1 MQNKL
6 KFSNKYIQVY
16 QNKIDALSSN
26 INIIKISKFL
36 IDNYGI
42 DVQIDQDI
50 IKPFTRD
57 WSNIPGGKA
66 DLLVRPKTAQECAII
81 LRLCKMQK
89 IPLTISAGQTNLT
102 GSATPKGGMVLS
114 TSYLKEVPVSI
125 NIENQS
131 VRTSVGIPLEE
142 MRNKIL
148 KSSNNKLYFPV
159 DPTSIHDA

>member
-66 DLLVRPKTAQECAII
+66 DFLVRPKTAKECAII
-81 LRLCKMQK
+81 LRLS
-89 IPLTISAGQTNLT
+89 L
-102 GSATPKGGMVLS
+102 
-114 TSYLKEVPVSI
+114 
-125 NIENQS
+125 
-131 VRTSVGIPLEE
+131 
-142 MRNKIL
+142 
-148 KSSNNKLYFPV
+148 
-159 DPTSIHDA
+159 IHI